1 MLEISQN
8 QSLVLNQA
16 LKQFGYNCQ
25 IEKTIEEL
33 TELSLKLQ
41 HGLKRGFDNS
51 DIQEECADV
60 FVCLYYIIKKFDKDE
75 IQQNVNFKIER
86 LEGRILE
93 DSQSDY

>member
-60 FVCLYYIIKKFDKDE
+60 YICLYYIIKKILNRIISKK
-75 IQQNVNFKIER
+75 IKQQINI
-86 LEGRILE
+86 
-93 DSQSDY
+93 D